1 LQERLQK
8 IIAAAGIA
16 SRRKA
21 EELILSGAVTVN
33 GKAVT
38 ELGAKADA
46 GEDHIKVNG
55 RLINPL
61 LERRELI
68 YILLN
73 KPIGYLTSTA
83 DPESRPLVIDLV
95 GKYRDKVHPVGRLDF
110 NSEGLLL
117 LTNDG
122 ELTNLI
128 TSASRKVP
136 KVYEV
141 KVKGKPNA
149 EQIDRL
155 RRGVRID
162 DVRTY
167 PAEIRQLPSTD
178 ANSWYAVTLYQG
190 RNQQIRK
197 MFDVIGHSVMKLRR
211 VAIGTLNDEGL
222 KPGHY
227 RVLDASE
234 VKRFFK
240 RKNEKATRK
249 RKV

>member
-55 RLINPL
+55 RLINTL